1 MFLLYIKK
9 NAKKSLKIIY
19 EIRRD
24 IYEKLEELFN
34 IMSQDPV
41 PYNKF
46 DIKKLK
52 GYRNYYRVRIGDI
65 RVIY

>member
-1 MFLLYIKK
+1 MFLMYIKK

-19 EIRRD
+19 GVRKD

-34 IMSQDPV
+34 IMRQDPV

-46 DIKKLK
+46 DIK
-52 GYRNYYRVRIGDI
+52 N
-65 RVIY
+65 